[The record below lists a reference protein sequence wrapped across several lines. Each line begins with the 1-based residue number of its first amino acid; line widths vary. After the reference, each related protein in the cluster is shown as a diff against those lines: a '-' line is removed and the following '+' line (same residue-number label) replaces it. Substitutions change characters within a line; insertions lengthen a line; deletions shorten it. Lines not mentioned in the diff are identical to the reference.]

1 MQKCIFITVNFS
13 TLRQLD
19 LMFKNLAIHKA
30 FRKVVKLEQYVILVN
45 RENTKMTTNKK
56 MKVTTIN
63 YNDGQESEILVSN
76 TLYD

>member
-1 MQKCIFITVNFS
+1 
-13 TLRQLD
+13 
-19 LMFKNLAIHKA
+19 MFKNLAIHKA

-45 RENTKMTTNKK
+45 RENTKMTTNEK

>member
-45 RENTKMTTNKK
+45 RENTKMTTNEK